1 MIFLIQFQQEGATPA
16 YGMGGGSVWSPG
28 GGRNSINFGHF
39 LLYVKLNILGIVP
52 ELHLF
57 TISHPQA
64 WAVA

>member
-1 MIFLIQFQQEGATPA
+1 MIFLIQFHQEGATPA

-39 LLYVKLNILGIVP
+39 LPSAKLTILGIVP
-52 ELHLF
+52 ELDLF
-57 TISHPQA
+57 TISHSQA